1 MAIPNVCWRRCGR
14 ALFVVLALVANFV
27 ATGVPLLHAL
37 AHEHVHREAHA
48 HGQEYAHQ
56 DHHPPSGHGHQDHHA
71 PSGHGDEHDEIHPAS
86 LHDECLVV
94 PRAGFDFVVALIP
107 ESSPEPTALVVA
119 EAPFVESSALHS
131 RAPPRTTL
139 ARAPPLV

>member
-1 MAIPNVCWRRCGR
+1 MGIPSVRWQRCGR
-14 ALFVVLALVANFV
+14 ALFVVLALVANLV

-37 AHEHVHREAHA
+37 AHEHAHREAHA
-48 HGQEYAHQ
+48 HGQEHA
-56 DHHPPSGHGHQDHHA
+56 HQDHHA

-94 PRAGFDFVVALIP
+94 PRAGFAFAVALIP
-107 ESSPEPTALVVA
+107 ESSPEPIALVVA

-131 RAPPRTTL
+131 RAPPRTTP